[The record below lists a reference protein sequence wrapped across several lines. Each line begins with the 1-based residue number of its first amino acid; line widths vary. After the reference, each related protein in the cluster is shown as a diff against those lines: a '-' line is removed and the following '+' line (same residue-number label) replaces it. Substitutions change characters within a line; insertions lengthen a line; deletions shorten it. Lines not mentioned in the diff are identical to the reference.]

1 MIIKHLVL
9 TSDGFG
15 LYPKVA
21 QQFWYY
27 KGPFTKDVPLFL
39 RTPPPPHMGDV
50 LCEWPLTHC
59 AESSTVNIYLMYEDK
74 VVQMH
79 PEDNQENFCNITV
92 HLQENLKKETFPISA
107 KSLIFG
113 K

>member
-1 MIIKHLVL
+1 
-9 TSDGFG
+9 
-15 LYPKVA
+15 
-21 QQFWYY
+21 
-27 KGPFTKDVPLFL
+27 
-39 RTPPPPHMGDV
+39 
-50 LCEWPLTHC
+50 
-59 AESSTVNIYLMYEDK
+59 MYEDK

-113 K
+113 KWRQ

>member
-1 MIIKHLVL
+1 MSVCCIFLKKTQRYI
-9 TSDGFG
+9 SSFG
-15 LYPKVA
+15 
-21 QQFWYY
+21 W
-27 KGPFTKDVPLFL
+27 
-39 RTPPPPHMGDV
+39 
-50 LCEWPLTHC
+50 EWLTHC

-92 HLQENLKKETFPISA
+92 HLQENLKKETFPIFA

-113 K
+113 KWRQ